1 MNKMPKAVLPIL
13 LALVLLVTGCLA
25 GSASSSRTNPIAP
38 GKDTRVGSLAP
49 DFQLSNLEGQ
59 SISLS
64 DFRGSPVL
72 INLWATWCPSC
83 RDEMPYLQQIYDEWS
98 GKGLVLL
105 AIDMGESPSTVKEF
119 MQSYNL
125 SFPVLLDTNQDV
137 ALEYNIRYIPT
148 TFLIDEDGIIQVVK
162 VGAFSSTAEIEKN
175 LSKIIP

>member
-1 MNKMPKAVLPIL
+1 MNRL
-13 LALVLLVTGCLA
+13 LTLILVLILTTGLLLTGC
-25 GSASSSRTNPIAP
+25 SSPSTVGMPVQAP
-38 GKDTRVGSLAP
+38 QVGNLAP

-72 INLWATWCPSC
+72 INFWATWCPPC
-83 RDEMPYLQQIYDEWS
+83 REEMPFIQEIYEEWLD
-98 GKGLVLL
+98 KRLVLL
-105 AIDMGESPSTVKEF
+105 AVDIGESPDTVESF